1 MARTQRTDSAFVGS
15 TATAAA
21 SAFAALLAVLL
32 MHSVPMVHA
41 PAHGVAG
48 AHAAVTTHHQEHAG
62 HTTMAPPAM
71 QADNTHWTTH
81 AAMALCMA
89 LITVASVLLIVRR
102 LLGHQGADA
111 APRLHVPGNGRYA
124 SRAPPWATPSLEKL
138 SILRI

>member
-1 MARTQRTDSAFVGS
+1 MTRTRRTAQGFVGS
-15 TATAAA
+15 TATVAA

-41 PAHGVAG
+41 PSHGVAG
-48 AHAAVTTHHQEHAG
+48 AHAAVTTHQEHAD
-62 HTTMAPPAM
+62 HTTMAPPAVA
-71 QADNTHWTTH
+71 ADSTHWTTH

-102 LLGHQGADA
+102 LLGRQSADA
-111 APRLHVPGNGRYA
+111 GPRIHVPGNGRHA
-124 SRAPPWATPSLEKL
+124 SRAPPWAAPSLEKL

>member
-1 MARTQRTDSAFVGS
+1 MKRTQRADSAFVGS
-15 TATAAA
+15 TATVAV

-48 AHAAVTTHHQEHAG
+48 AHAAVTTHQEHAG

-71 QADNTHWTTH
+71 AADSTHWTTH

-102 LLGHQGADA
+102 LLGRQGANA
-111 APRLHVPGNGRYA
+111 APRIHVPGNGRYA
-124 SRAPPWATPSLEKL
+124 SRAPPWAAPSLEKL